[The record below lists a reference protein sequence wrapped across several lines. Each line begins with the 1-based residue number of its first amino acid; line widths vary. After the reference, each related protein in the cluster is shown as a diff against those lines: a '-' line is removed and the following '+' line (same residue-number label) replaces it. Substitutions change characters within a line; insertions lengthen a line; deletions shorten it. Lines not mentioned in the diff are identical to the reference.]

1 VEDKTKVAF
10 VGFGE
15 VNTPKDIIINKC
27 KNARKLLEGIKIDII
42 AHPIVSDDEDGEDV
56 KKALS
61 ELSGKEFD
69 LLIICIAGWIPSH
82 AVISITSKYSHKPM
96 LLWGLTGYYE
106 NGILLTTA
114 DQAGTSALRKVFE
127 DMGYKFKYIYNS
139 PDVEPRMDKIS
150 DFVVSCKTASVLNGL
165 KVGMMGYRDMNL
177 YGTLYDGSS
186 LRSKIGIEIENFE
199 MLEMVQKA
207 AGIKEE
213 AVDELLIEIKNK
225 WEFMDDVNDDF
236 LKTGIKYYLA
246 LKNKIEKR
254 KYAAFSLI
262 DVDGMK
268 KLLLFPP
275 SMILTLIS
283 DDMGIPTIPEN
294 DTLGSV
300 TQIIT
305 KNLTGQIA
313 AYMEFYEFM
322 EDRLLIGVPDYVP
335 SEIVEGNVKVMP
347 TNFGNIS
354 GGLLNV
360 SSVKTGKVTLCRLF
374 NRGQKYLMHMV
385 TAQGIPPRKWEEVG
399 WQKPA
404 PQLPSLEVLLDSP
417 IEDFTQNVMSQHY
430 ILSYGDNTQK
440 YIDLCNLLDIEVM

>member
-1 VEDKTKVAF
+1 MEDKTKVAF

-69 LLIICIAGWIPSH
+69 LLVICIAGWIPSH

-127 DMGYKFKYIYNS
+127 DMGYRFKYIYNS
-139 PDVEPRMDKIS
+139 PDAEPRMDKIS
-150 DFVVSCKTASVLNGL
+150 DFALSCKTVSVLNGL

-186 LRSKIGIEIENFE
+186 LRSKIGIEVENFE

-207 AGIKEE
+207 TEIKEDS
-213 AVDELLIEIKNK
+213 VDGLLIEIKNK

-283 DDMGIPTIPEN
+283 DNMGIPTIPEN

-347 TNFGNIS
+347 TNFGNVS

-360 SSVKTGKVTLCRLF
+360 SSVKTGKITLCRLF

-385 TAQGIPPRKWEEVG
+385 TGQAIPPRKWEEVG

-404 PQLPSLEVLLDSP
+404 PQLPSLEVLLDSA

-430 ILSYGDNTQK
+430 IISYGDNTQK
-440 YIDLCNLLDIEVM
+440 FMDLCNLLDIEVI